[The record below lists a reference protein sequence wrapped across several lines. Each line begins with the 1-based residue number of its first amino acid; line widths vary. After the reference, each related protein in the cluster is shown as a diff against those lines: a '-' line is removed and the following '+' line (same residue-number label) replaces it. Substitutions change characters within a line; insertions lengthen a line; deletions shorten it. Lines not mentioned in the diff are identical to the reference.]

1 MANNEYLSAF
11 VAIEPYASNYDM
23 TFTELHLTTSYWK
36 GKGVQLHVQPCTHN
50 KDGHLEEMMMCF
62 NVMEDGMYAKER
74 IPMARFNAKQLE
86 NIHKDFVGMGE
97 KIAQLWNER
106 NFDGIK
112 DLFS

>member
-1 MANNEYLSAF
+1 MTKNDYLEAF
-11 VAIEPYASNYDM
+11 VRIEPYAIDSDM

-36 GKGVQLHVQPCTHN
+36 GSGVQLHVQPCHR
-50 KDGHLEEMMMCF
+50 GEHGLQEMMMCY

-86 NIHKDFVGMGE
+86 NIHKDFVGMGT

-112 DLFS
+112 ELFS